1 MSYDEQRA
9 LKLWNDSKPLVRL
22 DPSEEAAGLR

>member
-9 LKLWNDSKPLVRL
+9 LKLWNDSKLLVHQ
-22 DPSEEAAGLR
+22 DPGEEAAGLR

>member
-9 LKLWNDSKPLVRL
+9 LKLWNDSKLLVQL
-22 DPSEEAAGLR
+22 DASEESAELQ